1 MFTYF
6 RDRRRR
12 KLLAE
17 PFPPYWE
24 TILHRNV
31 AHYARLKADEQARL
45 RDSTRVLVAEKE
57 WEGVGGIIIVT
68 DEMKI
73 TIAGQASLLLLGDK
87 HDYFSRVPS
96 IVVYPNSFRTPQQE
110 DGWED
115 DFLSDTIAEG
125 QAVYR
130 GPVILGWEHVL
141 AEGRNPAC
149 SNNVVLHEFAHQLD
163 YLDDTVNGTPPLDN
177 PELEARWKTVMTA
190 AFGSHTA
197 ELKRGE
203 ETFFTEHAG
212 ENETEFFA
220 DATEVFFCRPADL
233 IEENAMIYE
242 LFKDYF
248 KVDPLVWFPK

>member
-1 MFTYF
+1 MFHWL
-6 RDRRRR
+6 RERRRK

-24 TILHRNV
+24 TVLNRNV
-31 AHYARLKADEQARL
+31 AHYGRLKPDEQAKL
-45 RDSTRVLVAEKE
+45 RDIARVLVAEKQ

-68 DEMKI
+68 DEMKV
-73 TIAGQASLLLLGDK
+73 TIAAQAALLLLGDK
-87 HDYFSRVPS
+87 HDYFNRVPS
-96 IVVYPNSFRTPQQE
+96 VVVYPNSFRTPREE

-115 DFLSDTIAEG
+115 DFLSDTVAEG

-130 GPVILGWEHVL
+130 GPVILGWDHVL

-163 YLDDTVNGTPPLDN
+163 YLDDTINGTPPLDD
-177 PELEARWKTVMTA
+177 PVLEARWKEVMTA
-190 AFGSHTA
+190 ALEAHRA

-203 ETFFTEHAG
+203 ETFFTEHAA

-220 DATEVFFCRPADL
+220 DAVEVFFCRPADL
-233 IEENAMIYE
+233 IEENAAIYE
-242 LFKDYF
+242 LFKAYF
-248 KVDPLVWFPK
+248 QVDPLVWFPE